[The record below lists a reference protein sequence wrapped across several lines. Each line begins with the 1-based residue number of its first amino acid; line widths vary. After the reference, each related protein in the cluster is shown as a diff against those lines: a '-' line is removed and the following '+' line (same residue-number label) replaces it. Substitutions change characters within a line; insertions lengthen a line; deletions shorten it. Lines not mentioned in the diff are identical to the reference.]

1 MRDLKGGEMEVTLM
15 SITPDA
21 EKLIETA
28 GRVAYQ
34 SFDRQAEGSEKR
46 FIRMLIKR
54 GHESVLEHAHA
65 TVRIRGVSRALTHQ
79 LVRHRLCSFT
89 QKSQRWVSENNF
101 TYVTPNSIKNRS
113 EACVIYDSLMNTIKD
128 AYNTLVKFGMPKEDA
143 RFVLPNA
150 TSTEIVVTANF
161 REWRHILRLRGAR
174 QAQWEIRKLAIKI
187 LELLKEHA
195 PTVFG
200 DLVVNKEKEVI
211 EVLVGRETTT
221 EGAS

>member
-1 MRDLKGGEMEVTLM
+1 M

-21 EKLIETA
+21 EKLIETI

-34 SFDRQAEGSEKR
+34 SFDKQIEGSEKK

-54 GHESVLEHAHA
+54 GHESVLEHASA
-65 TVRIRGVSRALTHQ
+65 TVRIKGVSRALTHQ

-89 QKSQRWVSENNF
+89 QKSQRWVSESDF
-101 TYVTPNSIKNRS
+101 TYITPNSVKGQTY
-113 EACVIYDSLMNTIKD
+113 VIYNSLMNTIRD
-128 AYNTLVKFGMPKEDA
+128 TYNVLVKSGIPKEDA
-143 RFVLPNA
+143 RFILPNA
-150 TSTEIVVTANF
+150 TSTEIVITANF

-187 LELLKEHA
+187 LELLKEYA

-200 DLVVNKEKEVI
+200 DLVVSKEKEVI
-211 EVLVGRETTT
+211 EVLD
-221 EGAS
+221 SKSLL

>member
-1 MRDLKGGEMEVTLM
+1 MEVTLM

-21 EKLIETA
+21 EKLIETI

-34 SFDRQAEGSEKR
+34 SFDKQTEGSEKK

-54 GHESVLEHAHA
+54 GHESVLEHASA
-65 TVRIRGVSRALTHQ
+65 TVRIKGVSRALTHQ

-89 QKSQRWVSENNF
+89 QKSQRWVSESNF
-101 TYVTPNSIKNRS
+101 TYITPNSVKGQTY
-113 EACVIYDSLMNTIKD
+113 VIYNSLMNTIRD
-128 AYNTLVKFGMPKEDA
+128 TYNVLVKSGVPKEDA
-143 RFVLPNA
+143 RFILPNA
-150 TSTEIVVTANF
+150 TSTEIVITANF

-200 DLVVNKEKEVI
+200 DLVVSKEKEVI
-211 EVLVGRETTT
+211 EVLD
-221 EGAS
+221 SKSL

>member
-1 MRDLKGGEMEVTLM
+1 MVVTLM

-21 EKLIETA
+21 EKLIETI

-34 SFDRQAEGSEKR
+34 SFDKQTEGSERK
-46 FIRMLIKR
+46 FIRMLIRR

-65 TVRIRGVSRALTHQ
+65 TVRIKGVSRALTHQ

-89 QKSQRWVSENNF
+89 QKSQRWVSESNF
-101 TYVTPNSIKNRS
+101 SCIIPKSIRS
-113 EACVIYDSLMNTIKD
+113 KSETHAIYDSLMNAIRDT
-128 AYNTLVKFGMPKEDA
+128 YNTLVKSGVPKEDA

-150 TSTEIVVTANF
+150 TETEIVVTANF
-161 REWRHILRLRGAR
+161 REWRHILKLRGAR
-174 QAQWEIRKLAIKI
+174 QAQWEIRRLAIKI

-200 DLVVNKEKEVI
+200 DLVANEEKEVI
-211 EVLVGRETTT
+211 EVVPFR
-221 EGAS
+221 

>member
-1 MRDLKGGEMEVTLM
+1 M

-21 EKLIETA
+21 EKLIETI

-34 SFDRQAEGSEKR
+34 SFDKQIEGSEKK

-54 GHESVLEHAHA
+54 GHESVLEHASA
-65 TVRIRGVSRALTHQ
+65 TVRIKGVSRALTHQ

-89 QKSQRWVSENNF
+89 QKSQRWVSESDF
-101 TYVTPNSIKNRS
+101 TYITPNSIKKHP
-113 EACVIYDSLMNTIKD
+113 ETYVIYNSLMNTIRD
-128 AYNTLVKFGMPKEDA
+128 TYNVLVKSGIPKEDA
-143 RFVLPNA
+143 RFILPNA
-150 TSTEIVVTANF
+150 TSTEIVITANF

-187 LELLKEHA
+187 LELLKEYA

-200 DLVVNKEKEVI
+200 DLVVSKEKEVI
-211 EVLVGRETTT
+211 EVLD
-221 EGAS
+221 SKSLL

>member
-1 MRDLKGGEMEVTLM
+1 MEVTLM

-21 EKLIETA
+21 EKLIETI

-34 SFDRQAEGSEKR
+34 SFDKQIEGSEKK

-54 GHESVLEHAHA
+54 GHESVLEHASA
-65 TVRIRGVSRALTHQ
+65 TVRIKGVSRALTHQ

-89 QKSQRWVSENNF
+89 QKSQRWVSESDF
-101 TYVTPNSIKNRS
+101 TYITPNSVKGQTY
-113 EACVIYDSLMNTIKD
+113 VIYNSLMNTIRD
-128 AYNTLVKFGMPKEDA
+128 TYNVLVKSGIPKEDA
-143 RFVLPNA
+143 RFILPNA
-150 TSTEIVVTANF
+150 TSTEIVITANF

-187 LELLKEHA
+187 LELLKEYA

-200 DLVVNKEKEVI
+200 DLVVSKEKEVI
-211 EVLVGRETTT
+211 EVLD
-221 EGAS
+221 SKSLL

>member
-1 MRDLKGGEMEVTLM
+1 M

-21 EKLIETA
+21 EKLIETI

-34 SFDRQAEGSEKR
+34 SFDKQTEGSEKK

-54 GHESVLEHAHA
+54 GHESVLEHASA
-65 TVRIRGVSRALTHQ
+65 TVRIKGVSRALTHQ

-89 QKSQRWVSENNF
+89 QKSQRWVSESDF
-101 TYVTPNSIKNRS
+101 TYITPNSVKGQTY
-113 EACVIYDSLMNTIKD
+113 VIYNSLMNTIRD
-128 AYNTLVKFGMPKEDA
+128 TYNVLVKSGIPKEDA
-143 RFVLPNA
+143 RFILPNA
-150 TSTEIVVTANF
+150 TSTEIVITANF

-187 LELLKEHA
+187 LELLKEYA

-200 DLVVNKEKEVI
+200 DLVVSKEKEVI
-211 EVLVGRETTT
+211 EVLD
-221 EGAS
+221 SKSLL

>member
-1 MRDLKGGEMEVTLM
+1 MEIKLM

-21 EKLIETA
+21 EKLIETV

-34 SFDRQAEGSEKR
+34 SFDKQTEGSEKK
-46 FIRMLIKR
+46 FIKMLIKR

-65 TVRIRGVSRALTHQ
+65 TVRIKGVSRALTHQ

-89 QKSQRWVSENNF
+89 QKSQRWVSESDFN
-101 TYVTPNSIKNRS
+101 YVIPNSIRS
-113 EACVIYDSLMNTIKD
+113 NSETYTVYISLMNTIRDTYD
-128 AYNTLVKFGMPKEDA
+128 ALVNFFGIPKEDA
-143 RFVLPNA
+143 RFILPNA
-150 TSTEIVVTANF
+150 TNTEIVITANF
-161 REWRHILRLRGAR
+161 REWRYILKLRGAR
-174 QAQWEIRKLAIKI
+174 SAQWEIRRLAIKI

-211 EVLVGRETTT
+211 EVKTY
-221 EGAS
+221 